1 MKNLNFYT
9 LSFLALA
16 LSLISL
22 QSYAG
27 NIYRFIDK
35 NGVSTLSKTL
45 PPYVAQQGYEIL
57 DDKSLRVIERVP
69 TQSEM
74 IEQRNIAQQ
83 EQKKNQ
89 AKQKQQALKQRLLSQ
104 QQSAD
109 NNLLEIYPTIQDIIN
124 ARDRHQAYI
133 SKQIED
139 NLAQNTYLQQTLHRL
154 EQSAAAQELSGQ
166 TISETLS
173 QSIKETQQNIVDSHL
188 HIERLQNDKTINA
201 QQYEKDFTRLKELQG
216 ITHSTKPT
224 VPQN

>member
-89 AKQKQQALKQRLLSQ
+89 VKQQQQALKQRLLRQ

-124 ARDRHQAYI
+124 TRDRHQAYI

-139 NLAQNTYLQQTLHRL
+139 NLAQKTYLQHRLHRL
-154 EQSAAAQELSGQ
+154 EQSAAEQEMSGQ
-166 TISETLS
+166 TISEKLS

-201 QQYEKDFTRLKELQG
+201 QQYEKDLTRLKELQG
-216 ITHSTKPT
+216 ITHSAKPT